1 MEAIDRE
8 GLMARVAMEKRLKTG
23 IKRLLERIDHLERR
37 FSKLEREDR
46 KRLALE
52 AASSSSS
59 VAAAPPPPPA
69 LGGAADVVV
78 RLQSPSSA
86 SETSAALTKSNRAP
100 DTPEARPL
108 VTWSGGDGD
117 FSSAA
122 GSTAASSCDGE
133 YSEAGDDTEAD
144 IVRMLEEKMAA
155 LEGKLL
161 GHEERQRA
169 DPRAAEGLGMTPAM
183 WA

>member
-59 VAAAPPPPPA
+59 GAAAPTPPT
-69 LGGAADVVV
+69 LGSSTTDVV

-86 SETSAALTKSNRAP
+86 NETSAALTKSNRSA
-100 DTPEARPL
+100 DTPESRPL
-108 VTWSGGDGD
+108 VAWTGGDGD

-122 GSTAASSCDGE
+122 GSTAPSSCDGE

-169 DPRAAEGLGMTPAM
+169 DPRTAEGLGMAPAM